1 MSGMPGYLPPP
12 TPAQEFAGSAGGNGN
27 GREEYVV
34 VDGGAGSGYGR
45 VGR

>member
-1 MSGMPGYLPPP
+1 MSGMPGYMPPP
-12 TPAQEFAGSAGGNGN
+12 TPAQEY

-45 VGR
+45 AVR